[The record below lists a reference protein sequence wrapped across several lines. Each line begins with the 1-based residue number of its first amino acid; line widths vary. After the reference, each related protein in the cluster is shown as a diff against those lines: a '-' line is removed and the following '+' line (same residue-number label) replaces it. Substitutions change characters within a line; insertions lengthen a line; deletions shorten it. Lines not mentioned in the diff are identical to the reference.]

1 MILKREFGEL
11 YYEVRGEGKPLLL
24 IHGVIVDASLYEQTA
39 EILSR
44 YYKVICYDRRGYSR
58 SKCKKTPEFRMEDQ
72 VKDILDILNE
82 LKIDRI
88 IVTGASAGAVVGQ
101 YFLQKYPEK
110 VEYLLMYEPAM
121 LGNMMQEEEK
131 FKNWAEETEELIR
144 KRKYNMALL
153 RFSKHIGY
161 QDPRSPQ
168 KSEEVSLRELDNVE
182 YAFNKEIPVL
192 LRYYPDIDKM
202 NQHADKIT
210 IAAGEKSEDSVY
222 VQAAIRLAA
231 QIGKKVVYYPG
242 GHNLPYDLPLE
253 FAICV
258 IGTLA
263 IVKK

>member
-121 LGNMMQEEEK
+121 LGNMMQEEET
-131 FKNWAEETEELIR
+131 FKN
-144 KRKYNMALL
+144 
-153 RFSKHIGY
+153 
-161 QDPRSPQ
+161 
-168 KSEEVSLRELDNVE
+168 SEEVSLRELDNVE

>member
-1 MILKREFGEL
+1 MILKKEFGEL

-44 YYKVICYDRRGYSR
+44 YYKVISYDRRGYSR
-58 SKCKKTPEFRMEDQ
+58 SKCKGTLEFRMEDQ
-72 VKDILDILNE
+72 VKDILDILSE
-82 LKIDRI
+82 LKIDRV
-88 IVTGASAGAVVGQ
+88 IVAGASAGAVVGQ

-110 VEYLLMYEPAM
+110 VEYLIMYEPAM
-121 LGNMMQEEEK
+121 LGRMMKEDET
-131 FKNWAEETEELIR
+131 FKNWAEDTEKLIR
-144 KRKYNMALL
+144 KKKYNMALL

-168 KSEEVSLRELDNVE
+168 KSEEVSLRELENVE
-182 YAFNKEIPVL
+182 YAFNKEVPIL
-192 LRYYPDIDKM
+192 LRYYPDMDNMK
-202 NQHADKIT
+202 QFADKIT
-210 IAAGEKSEDSVY
+210 IAAGEKSGDSVY
-222 VQAAIRLAA
+222 ARAAIRLAE

-253 FAICV
+253 YAICL

-263 IVKK
+263 IAGK

>member
-101 YFLQKYPEK
+101 YFLQKYPEQIHI
-110 VEYLLMYEPAM
+110 YE
-121 LGNMMQEEEK
+121 K
-131 FKNWAEETEELIR
+131 WKNYVSRETF
-144 KRKYNMALL
+144 Y
-153 RFSKHIGY
+153 G
-161 QDPRSPQ
+161 
-168 KSEEVSLRELDNVE
+168 
-182 YAFNKEIPVL
+182 
-192 LRYYPDIDKM
+192 
-202 NQHADKIT
+202 
-210 IAAGEKSEDSVY
+210 
-222 VQAAIRLAA
+222 
-231 QIGKKVVYYPG
+231 
-242 GHNLPYDLPLE
+242 
-253 FAICV
+253 
-258 IGTLA
+258 
-263 IVKK
+263 